1 MDSNFVFAKVSDDQE
16 AVAAMFK
23 KYGLL
28 AMPVVNEEQLLA
40 GIITVDDIVEIMEEE
55 TTEDIEKMNALASS
69 DEPYLKTGIFR
80 LARNR
85 ILWLMVLM
93 LSATLSASIIHN
105 FEEAISILPVLVAF
119 IPILMGTGGN
129 AGSQASTLIIRG
141 MAVGEIQMGD
151 VLQVLWREIRIAVI
165 CGLGLSVVNFI
176 RIYLMNDKD
185 LVLAVTVT
193 LSLFATLIIAKSVGG
208 LLPIIARKCKLDP
221 AVMAAPLITTIV
233 DCAALLVYFSVA
245 KLFFH
250 I

>member
-1 MDSNFVFAKVSDDQE
+1 
-16 AVAAMFK
+16 
-23 KYGLL
+23 
-28 AMPVVNEEQLLA
+28 
-40 GIITVDDIVEIMEEE
+40 
-55 TTEDIEKMNALASS
+55 MNALASS

-80 LARNR
+80 LAGNR
-85 ILWLMVLM
+85 ILWLLILM
-93 LSATLSASIIHN
+93 LSATMSASIIHN
-105 FEEAISILPVLVAF
+105 FEDAISILPVLVAF

-141 MAVGEIQMGD
+141 MAVGEIEMGD
-151 VLQVLWREIRIAVI
+151 VLRVLWREIRIAVI
-165 CGLGLSVVNFI
+165 CGLALSVVNFT
-176 RIYLMNDKD
+176 RIYFMNGKD
-185 LVLAVTVT
+185 LMLATTVT

-208 LLPIIARKCKLDP
+208 LLPIIARKCRVDP